1 MEPIEVVREGYAR
14 YAERNF
20 LGVFELLAENVTVW
34 QTSELPW
41 GGEYSGCDGAGVF
54 FTKLAQ
60 FTAATPRPISFIP
73 AGRHVAVYGKLS
85 GMATATEREFEL
97 DFVHLWQV
105 TDGKIDRFEAFI
117 DTAVMLRTLGF

>member
-1 MEPIEVVREGYAR
+1 MKAIEVVREGYAR
-14 YAERNF
+14 YTEKNF
-20 LGVFELLAENVTVW
+20 PGVFELLAENVTVW

-41 GGEYSGCDGAGVF
+41 GGEYSGRDGAGEF

-60 FTAATPRPISFIP
+60 YTAATPRPISFIP

-97 DFVHLWQV
+97 DFIHLWQV
-105 TDGKIDRFEAFI
+105 TDEKIDRFEAFL
-117 DTAVMLRTLGF
+117 DTAAMLRALGL